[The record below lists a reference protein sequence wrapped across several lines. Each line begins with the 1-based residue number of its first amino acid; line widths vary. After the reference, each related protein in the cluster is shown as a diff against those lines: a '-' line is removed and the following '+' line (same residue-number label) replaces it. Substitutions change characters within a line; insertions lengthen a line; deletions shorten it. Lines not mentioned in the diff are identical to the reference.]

1 MVEDLT
7 GGSKDANGYA
17 YKQQRQNTTTIRN
30 EDHQTVSTLEIP
42 EVSSSMQ
49 KESNSQLDVNYD
61 KNLDQ
66 ITEVASRRS
75 PDK

>member
-17 YKQQRQNTTTIRN
+17 YKQQHQSTTTMRN

-42 EVSSSMQ
+42 EVSLSMQ